1 MCLGKNLD
9 DNGVIK
15 FNNLTIESSK
25 DVEIWS
31 IKIEKNLHF
40 NNDKKLIFRKAS
52 QKSSALLRIFSNF
65 DVKQKILI

>member
-40 NNDKKLIFRKAS
+40 NNHKKLICRKAS
-52 QKSSALLRIFSNF
+52 QKLSALLRIFSNL